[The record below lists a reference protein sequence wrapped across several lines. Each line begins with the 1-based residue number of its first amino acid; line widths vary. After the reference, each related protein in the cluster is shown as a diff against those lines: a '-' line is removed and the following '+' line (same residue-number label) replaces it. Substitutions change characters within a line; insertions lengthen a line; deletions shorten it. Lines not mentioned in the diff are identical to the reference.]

1 MRIIT
6 GWGRTETDE
15 LSDVLREIQLP
26 VVTKKTCSMA
36 ARKLGAKITDRMLC
50 VGGGT
55 KDTCDVCINSSLVH
69 SPWSYDRSPYA
80 IKNHRMATN
89 DPLPCWVFGF
99 LSWLLMA

>member
-15 LSDVLREIQLP
+15 LSDVLREAQLP

-50 VGGGT
+50 AGGGT
-55 KDTCDVCINSSLVH
+55 KDTCNTVVYCYHNIIMTSIGHQIV
-69 SPWSYDRSPYA
+69 R
-80 IKNHRMATN
+80 KNV
-89 DPLPCWVFGF
+89 L
-99 LSWLLMA
+99 